1 MVNDDVRA
9 VHTAVKTISEY
20 CDNHECGECYFF
32 GRIQRIPVCALDN
45 ILSHS
50 ALPIDYE
57 ENITNYIKEKENING
72 YIKGIK
78 R

>member
-1 MVNDDVRA
+1 MINDDVRA
-9 VHTAVKTISEY
+9 VHTAVKTISDY
-20 CDNHECGECYFF
+20 CANNKCSECYFLD
-32 GRIQRIPVCALDN
+32 GRQIHTCMLDR
-45 ILSHS
+45 ILSKS
-50 ALPIDYE
+50 AVPLDYE